1 VPSDGA
7 AAGRLAAAHA
17 FRLALRGRFRGGA
30 GMRRG
35 LSAGGAMDFVD
46 FRDYAPGDDLR
57 HLDWRGYARTDQLRV
72 RLFEDEVAPFGDV
85 LLDLSPSMASTE
97 QKARAL
103 RDLAHLFAGWIAGEG
118 GRARCLRLGGG
129 EVPDVDAVPFDGP
142 FHGSQALAEPAA
154 RPRRRGARILVSD
167 FLVADDPVPLLRRLS
182 ASAACFCAVQ
192 LLDPWEQD
200 PRPQTATTLRDCETG
215 ERLDVAL
222 DLRTIDGYRQR
233 LALLQDGL
241 RAAVHALGG
250 AFAVV
255 AAGEPMA
262 MCRRFLLPAGIV
274 EVQS

>member
-1 VPSDGA
+1 VQTD
-7 AAGRLAAAHA
+7 RLAAALA
-17 FRLALRGRFRGGA
+17 FRLRLRGRFRGAA
-30 GMRRG
+30 GGRRG

-85 LLDLSPSMASTE
+85 LLDLSPSMASTRAKS
-97 QKARAL
+97 QAL
-103 RDLAHLFAGWIAGEG
+103 RDLAHLFAAWIAGEG
-118 GRARCLRLGGG
+118 GRARCLQLGG
-129 EVPDVDAVPFDGP
+129 EELPDVDAAPFG
-142 FHGSQALAEPAA
+142 GAQVLAEPAV
-154 RPRRRGARILVSD
+154 RLRRRGARILVSD

-200 PRPQTATTLRDCETG
+200 PRPETATTLRDCESG
-215 ERLDVAL
+215 ERLDTAL
-222 DLRTIDGYRQR
+222 DARTIGGYRQR
-233 LALLQDGL
+233 LGLLQDGL

-255 AAGEPMA
+255 TADAPMA
-262 MCRRFLLPAGIV
+262 MCRRDLLPAGIV
-274 EVQS
+274 EVQP